1 MVLPVASHVDG
12 RREMLALDQEV
23 RRLGLWLLLERP
35 GSHPDHPTFRLVVRK
50 PRAAIRSRETWVR
63 RNAKV
68 RPMSGRNL
76 AEAATALL
84 ADLKSDP
91 PQA

>member
-1 MVLPVASHVDG
+1 
-12 RREMLALDQEV
+12 MLALDQEV
-23 RRLGLWLLLERP
+23 RRLGLWLLLEKP
-35 GSHPDHPTFRLVVRK
+35 GAHPDHPTFRLVVRRPK
-50 PRAAIRSRETWVR
+50 KDVRAGRPWVR

-68 RPMSGRNL
+68 RPMSGRNV
-76 AEAATALL
+76 AEAASALL

>member
-1 MVLPVASHVDG
+1 MASHVDG

-35 GSHPDHPTFRLVVRK
+35 GEHPDHPTFRLVIRRPK
-50 PRAAIRSRETWVR
+50 AAIRAGEPWVR
-63 RNAKV
+63 RNIKV
-68 RPMSGRNL
+68 RPMTGRNL

-84 ADLKSDP
+84 RDLKSDP